1 MAAEPGTPTGVL
13 TTEQHD
19 SPCAEVLGQ
28 WDRLVA
34 ETPGTD
40 VTQLSVWARVRA
52 AEGFTPA
59 YVLTRRGGRLV
70 GGAQV
75 LLRRVPVLR
84 LIGYVPYGPLVLP
97 AADRAAVVDD
107 LARALAD
114 LDGVRMLFVQPPEGG
129 EDVRAALLGRGFRP
143 STAGIAPTGS
153 VRLDLDR
160 CEEELRS
167 GLPPRLRSLIRR
179 AGERGVRIRRGDEDD
194 VPVLAE
200 LMRLSGD
207 ACGYRPP
214 DEDHLRRLY
223 AELARTGNAALFIG
237 EVRGVPV
244 TADLVTM
251 CGSMVR
257 GRLGGF
263 DRSGDGARL
272 GVPGVAR
279 WEIVR
284 WARSEGYRWLDFGG
298 LAEETLHDAVDE
310 GIRSSTS
317 WSGVDQAKM
326 RFGGEAFRY
335 PGAVELI
342 RPAVVRQVFDAVS
355 AHDCGRAALHRAKV
369 RLRAGTRRSSARPRP
384 ARAGGATA

>member
-1 MAAEPGTPTGVL
+1 MGPARGRDPG
-13 TTEQHD
+13 H
-19 SPCAEVLGQ
+19 
-28 WDRLVA
+28 R
-34 ETPGTD
+34 D
-40 VTQLSVWARVRA
+40 VTQLSAWARVRA
-52 AEGFTPA
+52 AEGFAHT
-59 YVLTRRGGRLV
+59 YVLARRGGRLV

-84 LIGYVPYGPLVLP
+84 LIGYVPYGPVVAP
-97 AADRAAVVDD
+97 SASDRSAVVDD

-114 LDGVRMLFVQPPEGG
+114 LDGVRMLFVQPPEGAD
-129 EDVRAALLGRGFRP
+129 DVHAALLRRGFRP
-143 STAGIAPTGS
+143 STAGIAPPGS

-160 CEEELRS
+160 CEEELRR

-179 AGERGVRIRRGDEDD
+179 AAERGVRIRRGDEDD
-194 VPVLAE
+194 VPVLAA
-200 LMRLSGD
+200 LMRVSGD

-223 AELARTGNAALFIG
+223 GELARTGNAALFIG

-279 WEIVR
+279 WEIGR
-284 WARSEGYRWLDFGG
+284 WAHREGYRWLDFGG
-298 LAEETLHDAVDE
+298 LAEQTLHDAVDE
-310 GIRSSTS
+310 GIRSSPA

-342 RPAVVRQVFDAVS
+342 RPAALRQLYDAVS
-355 AHDCGRAALHRAKV
+355 ARDCGQALLHRAKV
-369 RLRAGTRRSSARPRP
+369 RMRAGTRRPAVRLPRRPGGVP
-384 ARAGGATA
+384 A